1 MNDQEFK
8 KPSAYKNVTAME
20 ARPILKPSAYK
31 NVTAMEARPIL
42 KPILLQHEIKEVNI
56 LTRMLSKLKFW

>member
-8 KPSAYKNVTAME
+8 
-20 ARPILKPSAYK
+20 KPSAYK

>member
-20 ARPILKPSAYK
+20 ARPILKP
-31 NVTAMEARPIL
+31 
-42 KPILLQHEIKEVNI
+42 LLLPNEIKEEKVNI
-56 LTRMLSKLKFW
+56 LTRMFSKLKFW